1 MSTTQENAARLI
13 KSIHEAQDRQL
24 RLQALQEP
32 QRFVNL
38 AEKQGYHFNLNNLNE
53 DVDKL
58 SEEAIASIWN
68 PGIGPRRH
76 LVRR

>member
-1 MSTTQENAARLI
+1 MSTHENAARLI
-13 KSIHEAQDRQL
+13 KTIHAEQDRQL

-32 QRFVNL
+32 NTFIDL
-38 AEKQGYHFNLNNLNE
+38 AEKQGYHFNPKNLNE
-53 DVDKL
+53 DVAKL

>member
-38 AEKQGYHFNLNNLNE
+38 AEKQGYHLNPNNLNE
-53 DVDKL
+53 DVAKL

>member
-13 KSIHEAQDRQL
+13 KSVHEAQDRQL
-24 RLQALQEP
+24 RVQALQEP
-32 QRFVNL
+32 NTFIDL
-38 AEKQGYHFNLNNLNE
+38 AEKQGYHFNPKNLNE
-53 DVDKL
+53 DVAKL

>member
-1 MSTTQENAARLI
+1 MSTTHENAARLI
-13 KSIHEAQDRQL
+13 KSVHEAQDRQL

-32 QRFVNL
+32 HRFINL
-38 AEKQGYHFNLNNLNE
+38 AEKQGYHFHLRNLTD
-53 DVDKL
+53 DVAQL

>member
-1 MSTTQENAARLI
+1 MSTQENAARLL
-13 KSIHEAQDRQL
+13 KTIHEAQDRQM
-24 RLQALQEP
+24 RLQALDEP
-32 QRFVNL
+32 KTFINL
-38 AEKQGYHFNLNNLNE
+38 AEQQGYHFNLNNLAE
-53 DVDKL
+53 DVAKL